1 MTTTHDLTLREAQ
14 LIEAARELL
23 HVSQR
28 LNPDKTVDY
37 GALGGVTV
45 ESAHHVVLVS
55 AALEGLDSSRLGDWT
70 NYGRFVDVAAEE
82 SNALGNGDPA
92 EYFNSPDA
100 LIEAINEERAEQER
114 GETTT
119 NG

>member
-1 MTTTHDLTLREAQ
+1 MTTTQDLTLREAQ

-28 LNPDKTVDY
+28 LNPDQTVDY
-37 GALGGVTV
+37 GALGGVKV
-45 ESAHHVVLVS
+45 ESAHHFVLVS

-70 NYGRFVDVAAEE
+70 NYGRFVTEVM
-82 SNALGNGDPA
+82 
-92 EYFNSPDA
+92 
-100 LIEAINEERAEQER
+100 QQ
-114 GETTT
+114 ETTT

>member
-14 LIEAARELL
+14 LKEAARELL
-23 HVSQR
+23 QLSKA
-28 LNPDKTVDY
+28 LNQDQT
-37 GALGGVTV
+37 LGG
-45 ESAHHVVLVS
+45 EELMPGHHTIHAATALAVLATGNVS
-55 AALEGLDSSRLGDWT
+55 TWTDFTALVRE
-70 NYGRFVDVAAEE
+70 VAAEE